1 MNSPEPD
8 GGHPT
13 GVEPEAAAAAA
24 LPRVHRGTA
33 LVSKMVTSLFA
44 RLSARGTFSAPVNN
58 DLVDKTSNELSV
70 ERTRM
75 ASHRSLMAADRTL
88 MAWVRTALSMASF
101 GFTIYKI
108 LQGFAESGTA
118 LGAAAQPRVVAL
130 FLIGAGNLS
139 IILGIAQYWSTAKEL
154 SLYGDIPIWRPSFVM
169 AVFIAILSV
178 LLFVA
183 VIFKAL

>member
-1 MNSPEPD
+1 MKTPEQAGQP
-8 GGHPT
+8 
-13 GVEPEAAAAAA
+13 AADPAAGTAPAA
-24 LPRVHRGTA
+24 SLSRMHRGTVFVSR
-33 LVSKMVTSLFA
+33 LVSLLFA
-44 RLSARGTFSAPVNN
+44 KLSARGTFSAPVNN
-58 DLVDKTSNELSV
+58 GLVNKTSNELSV
-70 ERTRM
+70 ERTAM

-108 LQGFAESGTA
+108 LQGFAESGAA
-118 LGAAAQPRVVAL
+118 LGAAGQPRVVAL
-130 FLIGAGNLS
+130 FLIGTGNLS

-169 AVFIAILSV
+169 AVLIAILSV

-183 VIFKAL
+183 VIFKVL